1 MTDITYKD
9 EGLFF
14 SFWPCSKAGEIAFSE
29 ICKAQGDNT
38 GKVLCI
44 HAQSSIAALRRA
56 GYRVSKAP
64 KDKPSNPLDDDLLL
78 GALNG

>member
-14 SFWPCSKAGEIAFSE
+14 SFWPVSKAGETAFSE
-29 ICKAQGDNT
+29 MCKAQGDNT

-56 GYRVSKAP
+56 GYMVRKAP
-64 KDKPSNPLDDDLLL
+64 KDKPPSPDDDDSLLNEL
-78 GALNG
+78 MS